1 MADQDDVGQIVIDDE
16 IDNRPN
22 RFGIADVLVNA
33 LAVTGDCR
41 RKSGVSQRL

>member
-16 IDNRPN
+16 IDYRPR
-22 RFGIADVLVNA
+22 RFCIADLLVDA
-33 LAVTGDCR
+33 FAVTGNSR